1 MTEIAGE
8 RVRLRAFRRDE
19 HDAFVAARMA
29 AGEGVAVAS
38 PSEEELRRRV
48 EGSGELTDK
57 GLLLAIDVDGRAVG
71 EIQAYRAGL
80 PDGVFG
86 IGIGLF
92 DEADRGR
99 GVGTE
104 ATSMLTRYAFAELG
118 ARRVEA
124 GTHVGNAPMIGVLE
138 RLGFVREGV
147 LRRFFPSRD
156 GGMDCAIYAMTTE
169 DWENVRERWTRTS

>member
-1 MTEIAGE
+1 M
-8 RVRLRAFRRDE
+8 RLRAFRREE
-19 HDAFVAARMA
+19 HDTFVASRMR
-29 AGEGVAVAS
+29 AGEGVAVTEF
-38 PSEEELRRRV
+38 SEEDLRSRAAR
-48 EGSGELTDK
+48 SGEMTDR
-57 GLLLAIDVDGRAVG
+57 GLLLAIEVDDRAVG
-71 EIQAYRAGL
+71 EIAAYRMGL

-104 ATSMLTRYAFAELG
+104 AVAVLTRHVFVAHG

-124 GTHVGNAPMIGVLE
+124 GTHVANTAMLRVLE

-147 LRRFFPSRD
+147 LRDFFPAAD
-156 GGMDCAIYAMTTE
+156 GGLDCALYAMTKD
-169 DWENVRERWTRTS
+169 DWEKVKDGWTPTS